1 MKIRRKTFDLIGIFM
16 ASVSMAVGQVGG
28 IRINGFLFFLSS
40 FTAVFY
46 SKRACDIELREFRS
60 KYVLIKEGY
69 FSKVTPPIFFLFWWI
84 PYSILTSMA
93 IDLIRND
100 ILLYLAIFII
110 SFIELLILSTYTINK
125 MYKEIDE
132 NTSYYL
138 KDYYKAK

>member
-16 ASVSMAVGQVGG
+16 ASISMTVGQVGG

-40 FTAVFY
+40 FIAVFY
-46 SKRACDIELREFRS
+46 SKRACDVELRYFKS
-60 KYVLIKEGY
+60 KYVLVRDGY

-84 PYSILTSMA
+84 PYAALTSIA
-93 IDLIRND
+93 SDLIYND
-100 ILLYLAIFII
+100 VLLYLVIFIS